1 MQNFRNIFV
10 EVYAKDDTPYGQRII
25 VYGLLYNLFQ
35 EYNLLAKGKRRYD
48 DYSGYIAKSRHLL
61 ETAIFEMTLFIPA
74 SYENIMALLLAVGIL
89 PLVSFRISNCS

>member
-35 EYNLLAKGKRRYD
+35 EFNLLEKIKRRND
-48 DYSGYIAKSRHLL
+48 DYSGYIAKCRHLL
-61 ETAIFEMTLFIPA
+61 ESAIFEMTLFIPA
-74 SYENIMALLLAVGIL
+74 SYENILALLLAVGIL
-89 PLVSFRISNCS
+89 LLIPT